1 MFSIKILK
9 SDEFD
14 KLPYKRAK
22 TELGVADPAS
32 GKAFVRA
39 SGVKEWDMKTLEH
52 ELNHLTNNISKKEI
66 DNIQYKGDE
75 PQYTPPPAPVYPTA
89 EEIFAQAVPF
99 GKENYPLAYGARE
112 SGLADLAK
120 GGAYYEG
127 FQDPQI
133 AALLKQIGIG
143 GQGAA
148 DYYQGFQPT
157 SIEQA
162 LSNQYFQNVMPD
174 IERSIK
180 QNLSLS
186 GMAYSPI
193 LAKQIAEQRG
203 KVGVDIGQY
212 LANLGQTRA
221 TTGINTLG
229 NLFNTAE
236 NRGINS
242 LNARLGIDPYST
254 FSPYAEAD
262 ISQQNAQAE
271 ANYAAAL
278 EKAQA
283 DYKNAM
289 SKYQSGGAKTAG
301 IGSLIGMGLGA
312 IAAPFTGGLSMLPA
326 LVGMG
331 GALGG
336 TAGSLFG
343 GGASPISFGDALS
356 IAQAYPGT
364 SKTGKVQNVIQ
375 GGKGGQLFN
384 TSQFGQT
391 WSPYLS

>member
-1 MFSIKILK
+1 MFTIKLLK
-9 SDEFD
+9 SEDFD

-22 TELGVADPAS
+22 TELGVADPAT
-32 GKAFVRA
+32 GRAFVRA
-39 SGVKEWDMKTLEH
+39 SGVKEWDLRTIEH
-52 ELNHLTNNISKKEI
+52 EIDHLTKNISKKEI
-66 DNIQYKGDE
+66 DNIHYKGDEE
-75 PQYTPPPAPVYPTA
+75 PQYTPPPAPVYPTV
-89 EEIFAQAVPF
+89 EEIYAQAVPF

-112 SGLADLAK
+112 QALADLAK

-133 AALLKQIGIG
+133 AALLKQIGMG
-143 GQGAA
+143 GEGAA
-148 DYYQGFQPT
+148 GYYQGFQPT
-157 SIEQA
+157 SFEEA
-162 LSNQYFQNVMPD
+162 LSNQYFQNIIPD

-193 LAKQIAEQRG
+193 LAEQIAEQRG
-203 KVGVDIGQY
+203 KVGVDIGKY
-212 LANLGQTRA
+212 LSDLGQTRA

-229 NLFNTAE
+229 NLYNTAE
-236 NRGINS
+236 NRAINA

-254 FSPYAEAD
+254 FSPYAETD
-262 ISQQNAQAE
+262 ITQQNKQIE

-278 EKAQA
+278 KKAQA

-289 SKYQSGGAKTAG
+289 SKYQQGQAKIGGLSSLAGAG
-301 IGSLIGMGLGA
+301 IGALLTI
-312 IAAPFTGGLSMLPA
+312 PTGGVINPWTGA
-326 LVGMG
+326 TIG

-343 GGASPISFGDALS
+343 GGTSPISFGDALS

-364 SKTGKVQNVIQ
+364 SKTGKVQSIQ